1 MGLSKVKKLGPGK
14 VKFIHQLNDD
24 GTAYAE
30 DVTVESDVPGR
41 IAYFEQQDGK
51 VGVLSFSFSPY
62 DTAPDGVKFPE
73 D

>member
-14 VKFIHQLNDD
+14 VKFIHQLNPD

-41 IAYFEQQDGK
+41 LDYFEKQDGK
-51 VGVLSFSFSPY
+51 IGVLSFTFSESNP
-62 DTAPDGVKFPE
+62 APEGVKFPE
-73 D
+73 